1 MPRELSSEYDI
12 DPREYLDRIEDI
24 VTDRHPP
31 TKVRNIDKVLFADG
45 GPVDYLVWFV
55 LDDYDEHR
63 FFYYDDTPD
72 SKMLQ
77 QLLSTT
83 PTEEEMPKFRVLL
96 QSHYETVEVVESAAL
111 FEIPDTYLPQFS
123 PKPRANIGF
132 FYSPVD
138 DAIAVG
144 TSAVPRSKTERILE
158 DMEKILP
165 NRSVERFTNDVVQEL
180 YSEIEAEIKRHVLE
194 ADVRPML
201 EADSGFKYETM
212 TAIPEDIHPEYAGQD
227 GELWQ
232 KPVSKVSY
240 LDGAQ
245 GFLQIWLPEDAED
258 LALVTV
264 TSGEYDKEKV
274 IEETRNHLQQSLQK
288 RSA

>member
-12 DPREYLDRIEDI
+12 DPREYLDRIEEKI
-24 VTDRHPP
+24 TDRHPP
-31 TKVRNIDKVLFADG
+31 TKVRDVNKVLFANG

-55 LDDYDEHR
+55 LDDYDDHA
-63 FFYYDDTPD
+63 FFYYDETPD
-72 SKMLQ
+72 SKMLR
-77 QLLSTT
+77 QLLSMT
-83 PTEEEMPKFRVLL
+83 PTEEEMPKFQVLL
-96 QSHYETVEVVESAAL
+96 QSHYETVETVEAAL
-111 FEIPDTYLPQFS
+111 FFEIPDSYLPQFS

-144 TSAVPRSKTERILE
+144 TSAVPRSKTERILA

-165 NRSVERFTNDVVQEL
+165 NGSVERFINAVVQEL
-180 YSEIEAEIKRHVLE
+180 YSEIEAEIERHVLE

-201 EADSGFKYETM
+201 EADSGIQYETK
-212 TAIPEDIHPEYAGQD
+212 TAIPEGIHPEYAGQD

-245 GFLQIWLPEDAED
+245 GFLQIWLPEETED

-264 TSGEYDKEKV
+264 TNGEYDKEKV

-288 RSA
+288 SSA